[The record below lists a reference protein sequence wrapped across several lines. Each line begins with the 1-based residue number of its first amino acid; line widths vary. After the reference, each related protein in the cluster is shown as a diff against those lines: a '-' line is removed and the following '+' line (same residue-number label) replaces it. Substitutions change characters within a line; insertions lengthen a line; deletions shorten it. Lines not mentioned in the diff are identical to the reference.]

1 MQVSSDVPVV
11 KQFSWGLAIRGV
23 LDLSELQ
30 SFVENR
36 KDFGKS
42 VEKLCNINMCIVF
55 IYTYIYIYMYIIC
68 KYTYIWN

>member
-1 MQVSSDVPVV
+1 MVLRTMLQNQKPAKSWIGFWKREEMQVSSDVPVV

-23 LDLSELQ
+23 LELSELQ

-42 VEKLCNINMCIVF
+42 VEKLCNMCR
-55 IYTYIYIYMYIIC
+55 
-68 KYTYIWN
+68 